1 MAKKRPRARLIY
13 NPTSGKEAM
22 RNVLADVLDI
32 LEQGGLETSCH
43 MTKNIAGDAT
53 RAAADAAKEGFDY
66 VIAAGGDGTVSEV
79 VNGLAS
85 ASRRPVLGIIPA
97 GTSNDLARSL
107 NIPRDIKAAC
117 RQIVKFQT
125 VPLDLGEADGKYF
138 VNIAGCGRLTE
149 ITYEVPS
156 KLKTMLG
163 QLAYYVKG
171 LEKLPM
177 LRPIHIEVEARDFAY
192 SGKVML
198 CLIANSNTVGG
209 FEKLAPKARLDDGL
223 LDVIII
229 KQVSLPHLIR
239 LATAALRGEHIA
251 SDRVIYLQTDCLRV
265 HSGDHVDLNFDGE
278 YGGPLPRTF
287 KACKHHLQV
296 LI

>member
-1 MAKKRPRARLIY
+1 MPKQRPRARLIY
-13 NPTSGKEAM
+13 NPTSGKEVM
-22 RNVLADVLDI
+22 RDLLPDVLDI

-43 MTKNIAGDAT
+43 MTKAEPG
-53 RAAADAAKEGFDY
+53 DAAKAAAKAAEEGFDY

-85 ASRRPVLGIIPA
+85 FPRRPVLGILPA

-107 NIPRDIKAAC
+107 NLPRDIKAAC
-117 RQIVKFQT
+117 QQIVKRQT
-125 VPLDLGEADGKYF
+125 VPLDIGEADGTYF

-177 LRPIHIEVEARDFAY
+177 LRPIHLEVEGSDFSF

-198 CLIANSNTVGG
+198 CLIANSNTIGG
-209 FEKLAPKARLDDGL
+209 FEKLAPKAHLDDGL
-223 LDVIII
+223 LDVILV
-229 KQVSLPHLIR
+229 KQVSLPNLIR
-239 LATAALRGEHIA
+239 LARAALRGEHIR
-251 SDRVIYLQTDCLRV
+251 DEQVIYWQTDCLRV
-265 HSGDHVDLNFDGE
+265 HSEEHVDLNFDGE

-287 KACKHHLQV
+287 RAWKHHLQV
-296 LI
+296 LV